1 MPTMCKQSCCSLS
14 NTGCYGSGVYSAE
27 APSYASV
34 ANTSRHKSFDLSDVA
49 IDGVGSNGY
58 FRQFHQTRIFVR
70 DFKGMLSHGQELGEG
85 TCLLTANL
93 PDQVQYSFGSQWSAP
108 LGNYGSSTWNGII
121 QLMGGVVAGAFG
133 GDPNNFKSGINRVT
147 SVKIWGKSDPF
158 SITLNI
164 PVLDDSYYCG
174 CRDRYAITNFSEC
187 LEFLG
192 ALSLPSESTDYGFY
206 IPPPSPLNAQVKIAG
221 KTFDLNSIIGRITVI
236 VGGMLMLD
244 NCVLEKVSVTYPNTK
259 ALIKKQVSGGN
270 SKLVPLLA
278 NVSMTFS
285 SIEALTSKT
294 YSKILWLQAQ
304 NDIGKF
310 GTDFDSAAKS
320 LVDGV
325 KAGVNASINY
335 LTRGTKKPL
344 ELSNNGGTSDVI
356 QMATGGTF
364 V

>member
-1 MPTMCKQSCCSLS
+1 MACVCKQSCNSAA
-14 NTGCYGSGVYSAE
+14 NTGCYGGGVYSAE
-27 APSYASV
+27 APSYATV
-34 ANTSRHKSFDLSDVA
+34 ANDSTRHKSFDLSDVA

-70 DFKGMLSHGQELGEG
+70 DFNGMLSHGQELGAG
-85 TCLLTANL
+85 TYLLTANL
-93 PDQVQYSFGSQWSAP
+93 PDQVQYQFGSQWSAP
-108 LGNYGSSTWNGII
+108 LGSYGSSTWNGII
-121 QLMGGVVAGAFG
+121 QLLGAPVADTFG
-133 GDPNNFKSGINRVT
+133 GDPNNFRSGVNRVT

-174 CRDRYAITNFSEC
+174 CRDRYAVTNFSEC

-192 ALSLPSESTDYGFY
+192 ALSLPSESTNYGYY
-206 IPPPSPLNAQVKIAG
+206 IPPPSPLNASVEIG
-221 KTFDLNSIIGRITVI
+221 HYNFELNSVPGRITVI

-244 NCVLEKVSVTYPNTK
+244 NCVLEKVNVTYPNTK

-270 SKLVPLLA
+270 SKLVPLIA

-304 NDIGKF
+304 DNVGKF
-310 GTDFDSAAKS
+310 GADFNTTAKS
-320 LVDGV
+320 VMEVAKNGV
-325 KAGVNASINY
+325 TMGWNAVTGAWNA
-335 LTRGTKKPL
+335 
-344 ELSNNGGTSDVI
+344 V
-356 QMATGGTF
+356 TGGGNG
-364 V
+364 